1 MERPPLIERSESD
14 FVLCL
19 AVIHHL
25 VIGRNIPLRSVI
37 DWFADLGAGVIFEW
51 VAPDDPMVRGLTANK
66 KPHEIHSDYTE
77 DALRGYFS
85 ERFTIEREEELPGG
99 TRRLFEL
106 RPIV

>member
-1 MERPPLIERSESD
+1 M
-14 FVLCL
+14 VL
-19 AVIHHL
+19 
-25 VIGRNIPLRSVI
+25 
-37 DWFADLGAGVIFEW
+37 
-51 VAPDDPMVRGLTANK
+51 GLTANK